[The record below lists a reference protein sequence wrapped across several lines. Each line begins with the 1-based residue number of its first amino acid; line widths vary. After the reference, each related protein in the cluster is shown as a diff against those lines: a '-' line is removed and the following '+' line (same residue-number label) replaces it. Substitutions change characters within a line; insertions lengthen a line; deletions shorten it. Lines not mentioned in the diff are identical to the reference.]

1 MSKCLEEKLHSSD
14 MSLVKDTFT
23 QYLADE
29 GIDPRGLNIN
39 KDLIDVLLAKMEQI
53 NPRWVDLPDIDT
65 IWTCVAIKH
74 MRDHIRNQ

>member
-65 IWTCVAIKH
+65 IWTCVAIKY